1 MDRVSQIVD
10 FDMLVSLNRK
20 REIVNGSV
28 ELFQLLGG
36 SPGEIYG
43 RRFRDFVDP
52 AWREPVDHLLVR
64 LLNGTLASFTS
75 KVVLLRSADSP
86 LVGRLV
92 AAALWSG
99 TPAMST
105 VVLSICA
112 VDEMVCGVNEQY
124 SLGEMDIKILEGIA
138 TGLTSEALAS
148 RLFVSR
154 QTVEYHIG
162 RLLRLSRMPNRVS
175 LIAHLYSVGVMRKG
189 VWPPRVIK
197 GGFR

>member
-20 REIVNGSV
+20 REIVNGSA

-52 AWREPVDHLLVR
+52 AWREPVDRLLVR
-64 LLNGTLASFTS
+64 LFNGSLASFTS

-99 TPAMST
+99 TSAMSA
-105 VVLSICA
+105 VVLSIGA
-112 VDEMVCGVNEQY
+112 VDEMVCSVHKKY
-124 SLGEMDIKILEGIA
+124 SLGEMDVKILEGIA
-138 TGLTSEALAS
+138 MGLTSEALAS

-175 LIAHLYSVGVMRKG
+175 LVAHFYSVGVMRKG
-189 VWPPRVIK
+189 VWPPRVVN
-197 GGFR
+197 GGFS